1 MLREQ
6 PGLDVAAAAAAA
18 SAARSA
24 VKAPGNHSRA
34 LQCSRHDGVMMV

>member
-1 MLREQ
+1 MLREH
-6 PGLDVAAAAAAA
+6 PGLDVAAAAAA
-18 SAARSA
+18 AARSA